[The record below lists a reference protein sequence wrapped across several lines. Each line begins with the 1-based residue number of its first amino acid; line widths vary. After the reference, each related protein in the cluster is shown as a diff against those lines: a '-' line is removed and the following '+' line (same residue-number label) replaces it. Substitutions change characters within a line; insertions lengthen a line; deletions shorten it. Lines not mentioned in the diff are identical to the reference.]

1 MTAINAHHSALQ
13 RNKKSAQSMVAIF
26 QELPGIDRPGA
37 IAAHAMYVPI
47 VFSQGWETPRGSHD

>member
-1 MTAINAHHSALQ
+1 
-13 RNKKSAQSMVAIF
+13 MVAIF

-47 VFSQGWETPRGSHD
+47 VFSRGWETPAGAMINLKSQTWRGTPFLVEGG